1 MTSFIK
7 VLVYISM
14 FVVAFF
20 MFVLIWRISGLF
32 LKKKDDFVREMNRR
46 DVDSGTM
53 TSKMRSLSKNG
64 VMYRLHNYDMK
75 PSYYVMLRISVGVLF
90 GALLF
95 FLLGKFI
102 YIPVGILA
110 GYILT
115 HLYFVYENKRDN
127 EEMIMDIYNTYANLK
142 IQMSAGVFIR
152 EVLEYTYKMMTNARY
167 KEALGELV
175 LNFSDKTVSTQDA
188 IRIFKDRFNSREID
202 KLAALISSFM
212 QYGLNSNHAGDIMIE
227 IQSLIQ
233 ADTLKAEH
241 DIEMKASMTNFA
253 FFAVI
258 IVVIVFAVFS
268 SFSSAALF

>member
-7 VLVYISM
+7 VPIYISM
-14 FVVAFF
+14 LVVAVF
-20 MFVLIWRISGLF
+20 MFILIWRISNLF

-46 DVDSGTM
+46 DMDHGTL
-53 TSKMRSLSKNG
+53 SLKMRTLSKNG
-64 VMYRLHNYDMK
+64 VMYRLHNYEMK
-75 PSYYVMLRISVGVLF
+75 PSYYVMLRVSVGILLGV
-90 GALLF
+90 LLF
-95 FLLGKFI
+95 FLLGKLF
-102 YIPVGILA
+102 YIPIGILA
-110 GYILT
+110 GYVFT
-115 HLYFVYENKRDN
+115 HLYFVYENKQDN

-167 KEALGELV
+167 KEALGELI

-188 IRIFKDRFNSREID
+188 ICIFKDRFNSREID

-212 QYGLNSNHAGDIMIE
+212 QYGINSNHAGDIMVE

-233 ADTLKAEH
+233 ADTLKSEH
-241 DIEMKASMTNFA
+241 DIEMKASAVNFA

-258 IVVIVFAVFS
+258 IVIIVFAVFS
-268 SFSSAALF
+268 SFSSTTLF